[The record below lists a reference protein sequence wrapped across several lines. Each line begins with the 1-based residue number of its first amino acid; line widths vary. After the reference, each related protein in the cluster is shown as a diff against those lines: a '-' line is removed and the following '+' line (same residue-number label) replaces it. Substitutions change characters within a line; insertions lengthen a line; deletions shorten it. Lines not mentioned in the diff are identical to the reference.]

1 MNSVLEDIS
10 GVVGHIYKITNT
22 ATNKC
27 YVGQAM
33 SHRKNK
39 GKYKPFGFEGRFQDH
54 ISEAKCNTKLG
65 SRYLNN
71 AIRLY
76 GKDVFTVVLLKT
88 CSMEEIDH
96 WETQYIA
103 ELNTLYPNGYNLTS
117 GGRAGRYLATG
128 RKNIDTI
135 TTNLSGARGGCICRT
150 EATRELIS
158 KGIKE
163 ALKTESARDSLMKR
177 AQVQHSKQKLERFRD
192 VVIDLNNLDQYI
204 SSKHI
209 NGHLAAIVKVDDKKA
224 SFVGKYETLE
234 NLKERAKE
242 FLIEISKTF
251 ATSSNCSG
259 SP

>member
-1 MNSVLEDIS
+1 MDGILEDIS
-10 GVVGHIYKITNT
+10 GVIGHIYKITNT
-22 ATNKC
+22 LNNKY

-39 GKYKPFGFEGRFQDH
+39 GKYKPFGYQGRFQDH

-76 GKDVFTVVLLKT
+76 GKDVFAVVMLKT
-88 CSMEEIDH
+88 CPLEEMDH
-96 WETQYIA
+96 WEQHYIA

-128 RKNIDTI
+128 RKAIDTA
-135 TTNLSGARGGCICRT
+135 TTNLPGARGGCVCRT

-158 KGIKE
+158 KGIQK
-163 ALKTESARDSLMKR
+163 ALKTEDARESLMKR
-177 AQVQHSKQKLERFRD
+177 AQIQHSKQKLERFRG
-192 VVIDLNNLDQYI
+192 VSIDTKNLDQYI

-209 NGHLAAIVKVDDKKA
+209 DGHLAATVNVNGKKA
-224 SFVGKYETLE
+224 RFVGKYETLE
-234 NLKERAKE
+234 TLQERARE
-242 FLIEISKTF
+242 FLREISEAF
-251 ATSSNCSG
+251 ATPSNCSG